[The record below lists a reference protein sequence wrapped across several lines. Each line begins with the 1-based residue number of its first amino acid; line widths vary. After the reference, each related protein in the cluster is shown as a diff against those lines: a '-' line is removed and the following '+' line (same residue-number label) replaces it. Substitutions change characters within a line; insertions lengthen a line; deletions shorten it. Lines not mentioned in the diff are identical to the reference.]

1 MADFTHNGIE
11 ITLTG
16 SGKFQASPD
25 GINTVE
31 STSLAGVKKL
41 IDRAKTVKYKPVDV
55 VMPPYGGRA
64 PETDPQSFVFVAIT
78 TQQYGSAFVT
88 ADKHT
93 ISGTRF
99 CDATTF
105 PFDEFRRFI
114 DEQKELNRRWRAFVD
129 TIPIIHADEVKRRM
143 TE

>member
-16 SGKFQASPD
+16 SGKFRASPD

-31 STSLAGVKKL
+31 STSLAGIMKL
-41 IDRAKTVKYKPVDV
+41 IDKAEAAKYKPVDV
-55 VMPPYGGRA
+55 VLLPYGDRIADGEPHRFVITGIK
-64 PETDPQSFVFVAIT
+64 TDK
-78 TQQYGSAFVT
+78 YGTVFVT

-93 ISGTRF
+93 LPGSRF
-99 CDATTF
+99 CDASTF
-105 PFDEFRRFI
+105 PFDEVRRFI
-114 DEQKELNRRWRAFVD
+114 AEQKQLNKRWRAFVD
-129 TIPIIHADEVKRRM
+129 TIPIITRDEVKRRM